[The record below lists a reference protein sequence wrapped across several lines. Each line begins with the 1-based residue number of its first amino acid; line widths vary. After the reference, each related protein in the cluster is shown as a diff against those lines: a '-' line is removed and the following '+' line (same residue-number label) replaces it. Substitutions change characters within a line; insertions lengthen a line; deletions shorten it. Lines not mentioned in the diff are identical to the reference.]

1 MFPRRFRGLV
11 AQRMIVWGGMLG
23 FLFLLFAATQ
33 VIHAWQMRASVR
45 DLHAAV
51 STLRALPDANVAKA
65 ASTQIDEIYKRQT
78 DLLAN
83 DQKNQI
89 LIGSLTAFV
98 LVQILFLEYRWL
110 VKPVIRLSAILRG
123 ERASQRWLKVDAF
136 RRDEIGDLAR
146 SIDSYIL
153 LNQQQQKTAG
163 EEKENLSL
171 RLASQEQFKRESLA
185 FQSRI
190 SEILKSLEGQ
200 ANMMSKASGDLLSI
214 SSEADRHA
222 SFSAESTG
230 RVASHVDIVAASIS
244 DIASTI
250 ASVAGE
256 ASKTSE
262 VAVSA
267 RKLVQAASDD
277 AKVLTEAARTI
288 EQVIAL
294 IRDVAEQTNLLAL
307 NATIEA
313 ARAGEMGRG
322 FAVVAAE
329 VKQLATRTSSATADI
344 QKGLEGITLASIRI
358 AGRVADLVE
367 SIEQVDAVAALIAH
381 MMQEQDANSRAITSN
396 SEKAAENVREV
407 DATVKRVAE
416 MIGEARSA
424 SDTVTKVSS
433 DLSQQ
438 AADLR
443 EAVDCFVVTTERVA
457 A

>member
-1 MFPRRFRGLV
+1 MFPQRFQGLV
-11 AQRMIVWGGMLG
+11 AQRMMVWGGMLG

-33 VIHAWQMRASVR
+33 VVHAWQMSATVR
-45 DLHAAV
+45 DLHAMA
-51 STLRALPDANVAKA
+51 STLPALPNDNLAKA
-65 ASTQIDEIYKRQT
+65 ASAQIDGIHHRQVE
-78 DLLAN
+78 LLASN
-83 DQKNQI
+83 RKNQI
-89 LIGSLTAFV
+89 LIASLAAFV

-123 ERASQRWLKVDAF
+123 ERASQRWLKADAF

-146 SIDSYIL
+146 SIDNYIL
-153 LNQQQQKTAG
+153 LNQEQQKTAG
-163 EEKENLSL
+163 EEKETLSR

-190 SEILKSLEGQ
+190 SEILNSLERQ
-200 ANMMSKASGDLLSI
+200 ARLMSKASEDLLSI

-222 SFSAESTG
+222 SSSAESTD
-230 RVASHVDIVAASIS
+230 RVAGHVDVVAASIS
-244 DIASTI
+244 DVASTI

-262 VAVSA
+262 VAVAA
-267 RKLVQAASDD
+267 RKLVQAASED

-329 VKQLATRTSSATADI
+329 VKQLATRTSSATLDI
-344 QKGLEGITLASIRI
+344 QKGLEGITLASVRI
-358 AGRVADLVE
+358 AGRVSNLVE
-367 SIEQVDAVAALIAH
+367 SIEQVDAVAASIAH
-381 MMQEQDANSRAITSN
+381 MMHEQDANSRAITSS
-396 SEKAAENVREV
+396 SEKTAENVREV
-407 DATVKRVAE
+407 AATVKRVAE
-416 MIGEARSA
+416 MIGEARNA
-424 SDTVTKVSS
+424 SNTVTKVSS
-433 DLSQQ
+433 DLSLQ